1 MFKTLT
7 PLFALI
13 IAIGLGFTYVK
24 PTFIEIQSLQNQEKE
39 YVDALNKANQ
49 LKQEIDKKKK
59 QMGDFSPVVVDRL
72 TTMVPDSMD
81 RIATVINLDALA
93 ASHTLSFSDISIEE
107 SVKKQEQTAGRDAAA
122 QTPTSGGADQPAFV
136 SHEIGFSVTGTYEDF
151 RAYLESLEKSLQFF
165 EITKLDFNA
174 PTGDLFSFNL
184 SVQTYTF
191 NPEK

>member
-7 PLFALI
+7 PLFALM
-13 IAIGLGFTYVK
+13 IAIGLGFTYIK
-24 PTFIEIQSLQNQEKE
+24 PTFVEIKSLQNQEKE

-72 TTMVPDSMD
+72 NTMVPDSMD

-107 SVKKQEQTAGRDAAA
+107 PVKKQEQAAGAGSAAGA
-122 QTPTSGGADQPAFV
+122 ADQPAFTP
-136 SHEIGFSVTGTYEDF
+136 HEIGFSVTGTYEDF
-151 RAYLESLEKSLQFF
+151 RAFLESLEKSLQFF
-165 EITKLDFNA
+165 EITKLEFST
-174 PTGDLFSFNL
+174 PTGDLFNFNL